1 MTSAALAWAAACEGP
16 EGFDEAEGVPLSAA
30 LEDNL
35 EISIY
40 PTPIGEGRYRFTVKL
55 VSYNS

>member
-1 MTSAALAWAAACEGP
+1 VA
-16 EGFDEAEGVPLSAA
+16 LSAA

-40 PTPIGEGRYRFTVKL
+40 PTPIGGGRYKFTLKL
-55 VSYNS
+55 VAYNS